1 MYNVGVN
8 KVQEYVITKILLKAN
23 HKKRSSG
30 FMIDFPQLLNSFMTE
45 AVMI

>member
-23 HKKRSSG
+23 HKKRSSV
-30 FMIDFPQLLNSFMTE
+30 FIIDFQQLLNSFMTE
-45 AVMI
+45 AVII